1 MAAHRGLKGVDQ
13 LKRRMNT
20 VLTKTIPQKVEK
32 AVFVAITTG
41 GAIANTYAP
50 VEYGFLRN
58 SQYRKVQL
66 SGTAYIGAVGHTA
79 DYAAAVHEAKGALK
93 GQPRPSGRG
102 TYWSPSGE
110 PGFLAKAFDDN
121 RQDIDNT
128 VYKVMKL

>member
-1 MAAHRGLKGVDQ
+1 MASKNLKGVEQ

-20 VLTKTIPQKVEK
+20 VLTKTIPQKAEK
-32 AVFVAITTG
+32 AVFAAITTG

-50 VEYGFLRN
+50 VEYGFLRG
-58 SQYRKVQL
+58 SQYRKIQL
-66 SGTAYIGAVGHTA
+66 SGTAYIGAVGYTA
-79 DYAAAVHEAKGALK
+79 DYAAAVHDAKGTLK
-93 GQPRPSGRG
+93 GKPRPSGRG

-110 PGFLAKAFDDN
+110 PKFLSSAFDDN